1 MPIRT
6 HPTGLPHVDTG
17 RLLLHLSSGGVAALA
32 PVYALHRCLFAEFAT
47 VARMKETFDNTFGE
61 REERDERREFMCVAV
76 IVLVGTS
83 LGFLFVFVRES
94 LGLKM

>member
-1 MPIRT
+1 MRYIT
-6 HPTGLPHVDTG
+6 YFVLNGTLGNGSV
-17 RLLLHLSSGGVAALA
+17 
-32 PVYALHRCLFAEFAT
+32 AT